1 MNKNKKANNPE
12 DSIKIRDLISI
23 FVKRKWYFTI
33 FFAAVLVV
41 GLLFT
46 FIKTPQYESYS
57 YLELKGVYYD
67 ENIYKYFPEEA
78 ESLGIFAPEMDVK
91 ELEGSLLKNI
101 TAGIRDEDLLGE
113 VSGNLDFKVSR
124 EELEQAVST
133 LTDSGN
139 KVVRVTATYDDAD
152 KAYRINDTLIS
163 LYMEN
168 SSERK
173 SEILDNVILEID
185 SRIEELQGRIEE
197 GSGEDGLSDDT
208 GTETDAAGSIIEE
221 LEKIKYNLENN
232 RETYINNIEIQK
244 EPFIP
249 SEAVNMDIFK
259 SLMVAIF
266 ASAAAG
272 LIAVYL
278 PGVFSSF
285 RER

>member
-1 MNKNKKANNPE
+1 MDKNKKVNNPE
-12 DSIKIRDLISI
+12 NSIKIRDLVSI
-23 FVKRKWYFTI
+23 FIKRKWYFTV

-46 FIKTPQYESYS
+46 FIKAPQYESYS
-57 YLELKGVYYD
+57 YLELKGAYYD

-78 ESLGIFAPEMDVK
+78 EALGIFAPEMDVK

-101 TAGIRDEDLLGE
+101 TVGIRDEDLLEE
-113 VSGNLDFKVSR
+113 VSGNLDFKVSS

-163 LYMEN
+163 LYLEN
-168 SSERK
+168 SSEMK

-185 SRIEELQGRIEE
+185 SKIEELQGKIRE

-208 GTETDAAGSIIEE
+208 GTETDAAGSIIED

-249 SEAVNMDIFK
+249 SEAVNMNIFK